1 MGALS
6 WTDHCED
13 DIDGTPGLV
22 VSGGT
27 ASYDAAYPGANMLT
41 NDPSLVAQIDL
52 VGSGAGILKVRPVW
66 SISSNSQTVRVL
78 AALNVRI
85 PSGIPGL
92 AVTARALAG
101 GGAGSPAV
109 QASATLA
116 YGASDMCLIEGTTD
130 RYNLF
135 FYFASDTTCG
145 GVSLEFSYSSSPG
158 TIYIEIGRIWAGPAL
173 VLDTGAQFDWEPIDP
188 SIVERGP
195 SGGFSSQRLPTR
207 KAIRMQWPAETYAN
221 ALGTAGST
229 TALSLR
235 HALMEAGMGAPVVYM
250 GRTDSLH
257 YLQTTSLFGLIT
269 EMPQIR
275 HVGNNRWTSGG
286 RIEQVR

>member
-1 MGALS
+1 MGVLS
-6 WTDHCED
+6 WYNNCDD

-27 ASYDAAYPGANMLT
+27 ATYDAAYPGANMLT
-41 NDPSLVAQIDL
+41 DDPSQVAQIDL
-52 VGSGAGILKVRPVW
+52 VGTGAGILKVRPVW
-66 SISSNSQTVRVL
+66 SISANSKTVRCL

-116 YGASDMCLIEGTTD
+116 YGASDMCLIEGQTD

-173 VLDTGAQFDWEPIDP
+173 VLNTGSEFEFEAIDP

-195 SGGFSSQRLPTR
+195 SGGFSAQRLPTR
-207 KAIRMQWPAETYAN
+207 KALHINWPGTTYAT
-221 ALGTAGST
+221 ALGTAGAT
-229 TALSLR
+229 TTLSLR
-235 HALMEAGMGAPVVYM
+235 HFTMEAGLGAPVVAI

-257 YLQTTSLFGLIT
+257 YLQTTGVYGLVT
-269 EMPQIR
+269 EMPR
-275 HVGNNRWTSGG
+275 HMHVGANRWTTGA